1 LLRVHAAHKTAAAG
15 KHAGERAGLSR
26 HGLAAG
32 DDADDEH
39 RGSAPRAV
47 PSSTGGRGGRYLS
60 YRPGVG
66 SSGPLDAEGAA
77 TIRRSEEP
85 GGERG
90 AVWAD
95 RTEANCRTLPFV
107 C

>member
-1 LLRVHAAHKTAAAG
+1 MHAAHKTAAAG

-39 RGSAPRAV
+39 PGSAPAGVQSRPAQEVGVDGISVTVRASGH
-47 PSSTGGRGGRYLS
+47 PGRWMRRV
-60 YRPGVG
+60 RP
-66 SSGPLDAEGAA
+66 
-77 TIRRSEEP
+77 RSADLRSLE
-85 GGERG
+85 ERG
-90 AVWAD
+90 APSGPTG
-95 RTEANCRTLPFV
+95 RRPNCRTLPFA